1 MNNRK
6 RQKNNKK
13 KIIKDD
19 LIVDVSGKRE
29 IQIIAENNEKAV
41 VEIELKILKK
51 EFDEIE
57 KNIKS
62 MYYDNNA
69 IVDRVESRN
78 FFDLLKLVKIKRT
91 KS

>member
-6 RQKNNKK
+6 RQKNKK